1 MNIQNK
7 MNGKQSNMNVEQ
19 DTSDFLFLN
28 IESLRLKEELNALT
42 PDVH

>member
-1 MNIQNK
+1 MNVKQSK
-7 MNGKQSNMNVEQ
+7 MNLEQ

-28 IESLRLKEELNALT
+28 IESLRLKEELNPLT